1 MRVPFK
7 TETDAFRVA
16 VALGVLLG
24 ASVLVG
30 LLASRAYGVVAFA
43 AGVAAGVTFELVGR
57 ETDRESALQ
66 EAADAPHRHGAGGGR
81 RHLLVVT
88 SVTLAGEELGREL
101 AAAGGPEVELDVLV
115 PIVASRSH
123 YWASD
128 FDREREEARE
138 RLEASLAWAAEHG
151 FAARGEVGDPD
162 PLIAIEDELRDFGA
176 DEVIVVRHS
185 GERRSW
191 LANRMLGH
199 LARELDVPVREIAL
213 GDDQDRPPVR
223 SPSPSPSE

>member
-1 MRVPFK
+1 
-7 TETDAFRVA
+7 
-16 VALGVLLG
+16 
-24 ASVLVG
+24 
-30 LLASRAYGVVAFA
+30 
-43 AGVAAGVTFELVGR
+43 
-57 ETDRESALQ
+57 
-66 EAADAPHRHGAGGGR
+66 
-81 RHLLVVT
+81 VVT